1 MDDDICVY
9 VIPEDGSEPIKLT
22 QISDVVFETD
32 AYYAYCNQSD
42 LPHVALFSD
51 DSFEFTFRIKRDIE
65 KELPP
70 RYFKKN
76 KENNLTCVWMDR
88 KRAIGML
95 RDLDRWAEF
104 VKLLKNEMK
113 GGLK

>member
-1 MDDDICVY
+1 MDNDVCCVY

-32 AYYAYCNQSD
+32 DYYGCCNQSD
-42 LPHVALFSD
+42 LPHIALFSN
-51 DSFEFTFRIKRDIE
+51 DSFEFTFWIKRDIE
-65 KELPP
+65 KVLAP

-76 KENNLTCVWMDR
+76 KEKNLTCVWADR

-95 RDLDRWAEF
+95 RDLDRWAE
-104 VKLLKNEMK
+104 VLRVLGKQRRAK
-113 GGLK
+113 